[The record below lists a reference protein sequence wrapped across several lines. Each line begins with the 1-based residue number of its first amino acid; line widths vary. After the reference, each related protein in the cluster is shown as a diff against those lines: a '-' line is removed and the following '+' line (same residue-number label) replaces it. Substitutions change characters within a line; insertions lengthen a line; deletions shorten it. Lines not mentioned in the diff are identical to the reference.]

1 MSAITAGPDIAV
13 SDLITADAATELADA
28 PKRRGIVFWVVRYL
42 PAEIVGTAAMVMA
55 GLAVTIWTDAP
66 ALIAIAALIGESIGF
81 YAVLAITIYAE
92 QSAVAPTWR
101 RAVVRTFMLLLAEF
115 GPAEL
120 LDTLLIRPAALTL
133 GVFLLPDPLW
143 GLLAGKVFADI
154 IFYAIAA
161 GAFTDHR
168 QDRPA
173 RRPPFS
179 GAGVMTATA
188 TVGIATVAIA
198 TTTGTATR
206 RQARAA
212 RTIRDIRRDET
223 SGAAVIRHR
232 ARGDRPARHARA
244 AAGPRARAPPVPAP
258 RRGAAVRRTSTTRSR
273 PSRTPT

>member
-13 SDLITADAATELADA
+13 SDLITAEASTELADA

-55 GLAVTIWTDAP
+55 GLAVTVWTDAP

-154 IFYAIAA
+154 VFYAIAA
-161 GAFTDHR
+161 GAFTI
-168 QDRPA
+168 
-173 RRPPFS
+173 
-179 GAGVMTATA
+179 T
-188 TVGIATVAIA
+188 
-198 TTTGTATR
+198 
-206 RQARAA
+206 A
-212 RTIRDIRRDET
+212 RTGLRDGR
-223 SGAAVIRHR
+223 
-232 ARGDRPARHARA
+232 
-244 AAGPRARAPPVPAP
+244 
-258 RRGAAVRRTSTTRSR
+258 RSR
-273 PSRTPT
+273 EQES